1 MFTFKPKLTEDCE
14 GHVSPGTFALMNHQ
28 AEDTGQ
34 PNLRISLYLSHIG
47 GFCVVT
53 AAYTVQKTVQ
63 TSQYSEEKEKKSAN
77 SEFKR
82 NEGNKIYKLFTYLSV
97 KSTCLL
103 HQEQTHEQH
112 KENNTITIPNTQ

>member
-14 GHVSPGTFALMNHQ
+14 GHVSPGTFVLMNHQ

-63 TSQYSEEKEKKSAN
+63 TSQYSEEKEKRVQIVN
-77 SEFKR
+77 SKEMKGIKYT
-82 NEGNKIYKLFTYLSV
+82 NYL
-97 KSTCLL
+97 
-103 HQEQTHEQH
+103 H
-112 KENNTITIPNTQ
+112 I